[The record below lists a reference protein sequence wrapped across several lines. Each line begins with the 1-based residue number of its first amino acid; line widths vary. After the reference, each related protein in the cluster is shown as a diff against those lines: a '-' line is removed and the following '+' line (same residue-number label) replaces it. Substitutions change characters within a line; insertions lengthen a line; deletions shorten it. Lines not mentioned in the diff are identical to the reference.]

1 MRPESIAAF
10 EATFFGSLAL
20 GVLQSALQWQHLA
33 AVASMQF
40 VVAIQCT
47 VFAVLIFILGVSRG
61 RSTWAKRFLMLSFAL
76 GIPATYHLLMQNGI
90 AIPTILA
97 LMQTSIQAIG
107 LGMLFTPSATA
118 WLGGSRR

>member
-1 MRPESIAAF
+1 
-10 EATFFGSLAL
+10 
-20 GVLQSALQWQHLA
+20 
-33 AVASMQF
+33 MQF

-47 VFAVLIFILGVSRG
+47 VFAVLILLILGVSRG